1 MTDRPQE
8 VADLL
13 GHVASALPGGG
24 EDRPGQLAMAQ
35 EVDRA
40 IAEHRHLVVQAGTGT
55 GKSLGYLVPVLRS
68 GITAVI
74 ATATKA
80 LQDQLA
86 TNDLPFLT
94 AQLGHERPFS
104 FAVLKGRSNY
114 VCRQKVAEMT
124 SPLVATADDDIIEE
138 PVIAVA
144 ATLFPDELDSGNGDG
159 GAGARHN
166 RPSPPRETGREARL
180 LPDPDGLG
188 GQAQRIIAWSDTVQ
202 SGDRA
207 ELDFEPHP
215 RVWAMLSVNARECP
229 GAFRCPSGGNCFAE
243 KARDRAA
250 AADVVVVN
258 THLYATHVKS
268 GGTVLPDHQVVV
280 FDEAHAVE
288 DIMTAGLGVELA
300 AGRFRALAQSA
311 RGLLPADEGGLVDG
325 LVETADHLDAVL
337 QPLGGH
343 RVLGPDEP
351 DEGRGA
357 RHAPDMAGASE
368 ELRHLLGLA
377 RGRIAAVIGALVRAG
392 AGDGGATDSADGPAA
407 NGPGSA
413 GARAMLA
420 AGHIADDLDVVI
432 HVDDDQVAWVEA
444 SGPSGR
450 VRTLRVAPIDV
461 GPVLARDLWPEVT
474 AVLTSAT
481 VPPLLETQLGLPAAQ
496 TDRVDVGS
504 PFPFERNAL
513 LYCAARL
520 PDPRRAGAEAAQ
532 HAELAELVRAAG
544 GRTLALF
551 TSWRAMQAAADALGP
566 VLPYRVMTQNELPKL
581 RLIEAF
587 SADESTCLF
596 ATMSFWQGV
605 DVPGPTLSLVVMDK
619 LPFARPDDPLI
630 GARRRRAGDDAFRLV
645 DVPRAATLL
654 AQGAGRLI
662 RSTTDTGV
670 VAVLDPRLATSG
682 YGATLRRSLPPM
694 RFTTRRDEVVAFL
707 EAIAAARGAAQ
718 QSAQ

>member
-1 MTDRPQE
+1 
-8 VADLL
+8 
-13 GHVASALPGGG
+13 
-24 EDRPGQLAMAQ
+24 MAQ

-68 GITAVI
+68 GVTAVI

-86 TNDLPFLT
+86 TNDLPFLA
-94 AQLGHERPFS
+94 AQLGPQRPFS

-124 SPLVATADDDIIEE
+124 SPEVASPDGDIEE
-138 PVIAVA
+138 PAMAVA
-144 ATLFPDELDSGNGDG
+144 ATLFPDESDDMSGDG
-159 GAGARHN
+159 RGTARDIRRDTRRDPGHN
-166 RPSPPRETGREARL
+166 TRR
-180 LPDPDGLG
+180 LPDPDGLA

-207 ELDFEPHP
+207 ELDFEPHA

-229 GAFRCPSGGNCFAE
+229 GAYRCPSGGNCFAE

-268 GGTVLPDHQVVV
+268 GGTVLPDHRVVV

-300 AGRFRALAQSA
+300 AGRFRGLAQSA
-311 RGLLPADEGGLVDG
+311 RGLLPADEGGLIDG

-337 QPLGGH
+337 QPLGGQ
-343 RVLGPDEP
+343 RVLGPEEP
-351 DEGRGA
+351 AGGRGA
-357 RHAPDMAGASE
+357 SDVAAASD
-368 ELRHLLGLA
+368 ELRQLLGLA
-377 RGRIAAVIGALVRAG
+377 RGRIAAVIGALVRVG
-392 AGDGGATDSADGPAA
+392 AADGGGTESEGGS
-407 NGPGSA
+407 GPGSA

-420 AGHIADDLDVVI
+420 AGHVADDLDVVI

-481 VPPLLETQLGLPAAQ
+481 VPPLLESQLGLPAAE

-513 LYCAARL
+513 LYSAASL

-551 TSWRAMQAAADALGP
+551 TSWRAMQAAADALSP
-566 VLPYRVMTQNELPKL
+566 VLPYRVLTQNELPKL
-581 RLIEAF
+581 RLLEAF
-587 SADESTCLF
+587 SVDESTCLF

-662 RSTTDTGV
+662 RSATDTGV

-694 RFTTRRDEVVAFL
+694 RFTTRQGEVIAFL
-707 EAIAAARGAAQ
+707 EAIAAARGDGQ
-718 QSAQ
+718 